1 MQSPRNNTKN
11 PVEDFIRQNEILKEK
26 KSRKEEDGD
35 SIEDKAA
42 HLHPP
47 PPPPPPHLPP
57 PPYHP
62 PYPHHVDLTLIYLPL
77 FLMLGAILGLC
88 LHGLKYDQVGISG
101 YAIMRFAYF
110 YAPSLV
116 LIPVSNQR
124 NPVRFGFYNSALTS
138 CHACKQGLSSE

>member
-1 MQSPRNNTKN
+1 MSDPPAPSPSPT
-11 PVEDFIRQNEILKEK
+11 PPTPAQEHEYEA
-26 KSRKEEDGD
+26 
-35 SIEDKAA
+35 IE
-42 HLHPP
+42 LEGR
-47 PPPPPPHLPP
+47 L
-57 PPYHP
+57 
-62 PYPHHVDLTLIYLPL
+62 LIGITS